1 MVARGKGGIWNDDE
15 DDDPKGDDDDEE
27 GGAPPR
33 PCWFPL
39 VEVGLEE
46 VDGS

>member
-1 MVARGKGGIWNDDE
+1 MARGNGGIWNDDD
-15 DDDPKGDDDDEE
+15 DDDPKGDDDDDEE
-27 GGAPPR
+27 GRR